1 MNRED
6 LKNYKYNQIW
16 IKDQTEYIETQKETI
31 NRLNSVL
38 SDMPK
43 GSRVVYDSE
52 AEKLAQ
58 LMDCFNELMDKV
70 LEEKEKQKQIVEIIN
85 KIEFP
90 YKNILLKHYIQGKKL
105 VTVASE
111 MRYNYEYTKKSNK
124 IALIKFEEE
133 CKKDFPQK
141 LLKDT
146 L

>member
-43 GSRVVYDSE
+43 GSRQVYDNE
-52 AEKLAQ
+52 AESLTK
-58 LMDCFNELMDKV
+58 LMDMFNELMQKIIK
-70 LEEKEKQKQIVEIIN
+70 EKELQNKIVEQVN

-90 YKNILLKHYIQGKKL
+90 YRNILYKVYIQGKSL

-111 MRYNYEYTKKSNK
+111 MNYSYERMKHMNG
-124 IALIKFEEE
+124 IALLKFDESED
-133 CKKDFPQK
+133 KKWK
-141 LLKDT
+141 I
-146 L
+146 

>member
-43 GSRVVYDSE
+43 GSKQVYDNE
-52 AEKLAQ
+52 AENLTK
-58 LMDCFNELMDKV
+58 LMDMFNELMQKII
-70 LEEKEKQKQIVEIIN
+70 KQKELQNKIVEQVN

-90 YKNILLKHYIQGKKL
+90 YRNILYKVYIQGKSL

-111 MRYNYEYTKKSNK
+111 MNYSYERMKHMNG
-124 IALIKFEEE
+124 IALLKFDESED
-133 CKKDFPQK
+133 KK
-141 LLKDT
+141 
-146 L
+146 